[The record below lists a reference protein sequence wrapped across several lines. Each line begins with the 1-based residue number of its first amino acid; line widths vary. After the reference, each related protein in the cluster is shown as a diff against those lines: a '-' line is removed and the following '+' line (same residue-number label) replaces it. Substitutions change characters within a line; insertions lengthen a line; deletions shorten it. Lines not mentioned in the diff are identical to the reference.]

1 MTKTLKKPTTGA
13 SQDHPHP
20 HSSPREKLVPI
31 APQKRYESK
40 TNDDDDAIL
49 QYYFLLFSFK
59 LKIEMKKRGN
69 PLPPFPIP
77 PTELI
82 KVIKILI
89 LSLSTSFAEELLP
102 RGSLFCLDRWTNC
115 EFDSAQRQ
123 VELFNRCG
131 MSYFAKP
138 VRVMMA

>member
-1 MTKTLKKPTTGA
+1 MTKTLKKPTRTTHTP
-13 SQDHPHP
+13 SRI
-20 HSSPREKLVPI
+20 REKLVPI

-40 TNDDDDAIL
+40 TNDVDAIL

-59 LKIEMKKRGN
+59 LKIEMKKRRT
-69 PLPPFPIP
+69 LPPFPIP

-102 RGSLFCLDRWTNC
+102 EGSLFYLDRWTSSEFNC
-115 EFDSAQRQ
+115 AQRQ
-123 VELFNRCG
+123 VELFFCRCE